1 MFLAFTLL
9 GAASAGICTVTDR
22 DTMRCGPERIR
33 LLGIDAPDDPGNSRC
48 RPYPKPGAVCDARR
62 AAASK
67 AASRRSMVGPL
78 TIARVS
84 RDAYGRTLAMVYV
97 QGRSL
102 SCLQIEAGRALYK
115 PRWDK
120 GRRVARECPRALF
133 R

>member
-1 MFLAFTLL
+1 MFLAISLL
-9 GAASAGICTVTDR
+9 AAASAGGCTVTDG
-22 DTMRCGPERIR
+22 DTLRCGSEHIR

-48 RPYPKPGAVCDARR
+48 RPYPKPGAICDARL

-67 AASRRSMVGPL
+67 AALRRVMTGPL

-84 RDAYGRTLAMVYV
+84 TDAYGRTLAMVYV

-115 PRWDK
+115 PKWDE
-120 GRRVARECPRALF
+120 GRRVARECPDALF